1 VSAIYSN
8 YFLNSLSAQDLALI
22 SADLKEITFVHG
34 DVLAEAGAPIRNIYF
49 PESGL
54 ISVVVELSSGDR
66 LEAALVGRAGMLGA
80 GVAFDSK
87 VYLNV
92 AIVQMPG
99 KGYILKASS
108 LIKAAEASETLRVAL
123 FRQEQYLLAQAQ
135 QTAACNAKHQI
146 PARLSTWLLRVRD
159 ASRQEDL
166 ALTQEFLGQ
175 MLGVQRASISL
186 VAAGLQDAGM
196 IRYRRGNVRVTD
208 LPKLEATACECYS
221 AVRVQYKR
229 LFPDIKLVTPA

>member
-8 YFLNSLSAQDLALI
+8 YFLNSLSAQDLALL
-22 SADLKEITFVHG
+22 SPDLKEMIFNHG
-34 DVLAEAGAPIRNIYF
+34 DVLAEAGAPIRTIYF
-49 PESGL
+49 PESGM
-54 ISVVVELSSGDR
+54 ISMVVELSSGDR
-66 LEAALVGRAGMLGA
+66 LEAALIGRSGMLGA

-87 VYLNV
+87 TYLNV

-99 KGYILKASS
+99 KGFAMKASA
-108 LIKAAEASETLRVAL
+108 LTKAAEASETLRVAL

-159 ASRQEDL
+159 ASREEDL

-186 VAAGLQDAGM
+186 VAATLQDAGL
-196 IRYRRGNVRVTD
+196 IRYRRGHVRITD
-208 LPKLEATACECYS
+208 LTKLEATACECY
-221 AVRVQYKR
+221 AALRVQYKR
-229 LFPDIKLVTPA
+229 LFPDTEMTAPK